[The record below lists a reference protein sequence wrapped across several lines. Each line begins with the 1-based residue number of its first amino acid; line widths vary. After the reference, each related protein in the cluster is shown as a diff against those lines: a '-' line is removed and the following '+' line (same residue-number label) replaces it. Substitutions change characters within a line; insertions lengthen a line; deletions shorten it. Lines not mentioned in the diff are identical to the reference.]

1 MYLLK
6 RNRQKPVV
14 IVESAK
20 ESSIET
26 LDHPMG
32 KSLQFGVLHIEE
44 RIEQLMQEEI
54 EVSQYMDDVKNTYSQ
69 ITRINDMIAN
79 INDDF
84 KNFNA
89 YATQIND
96 IIGQSD
102 AVIVTTKDNV
112 GNMADCIH
120 DTNRQLDS
128 VVNVFQHLERDF
140 ENIKNMSAG
149 IIGIASK
156 TNLLAL
162 NASIEAARAGEAG
175 RGFSVIAEQIREL
188 SLSTK
193 GLVDGIDYSIKA
205 LLESIN
211 KVKAEIQA
219 SIVSSSEN
227 YQKVMD
233 VQNNIAQ
240 VNECTEDVKNFSKQ
254 IIDGLNN
261 TSKQIN
267 GAAKGIGSIS
277 DVVDDFGD
285 KIEILNDKM
294 STKST
299 ILCGVINFLQ
309 QMENMLGEIVNKR
322 G

>member
-1 MYLLK
+1 MNLLK
-6 RNRQKPVV
+6 RNRQKPDI
-14 IVESAK
+14 IVERTNVISSGTK
-20 ESSIET
+20 DRSIE
-26 LDHPMG
+26 

-44 RIEQLMQEEI
+44 RIEQLMQEEV
-54 EVSQYMDDVKNTYSQ
+54 EVSQYMDDVKNTYNQ
-69 ITRINDMIAN
+69 ITRINDMITN

-84 KNFNA
+84 KSFNS
-89 YATQIND
+89 YANQIND
-96 IIGQSD
+96 IVDHSD
-102 AVIVTTKDNV
+102 TVIVKTKHNV
-112 GNMADCIH
+112 ADMAGRIQ
-120 DTNRQLDS
+120 DTNQQLDS
-128 VVNVFQHLERDF
+128 VVNVFHHLERDF

-149 IIGIASK
+149 IIGIATK

-193 GLVDGIDYSIKA
+193 GLVDGIDHSIKA

-211 KVKAEIQA
+211 KVKAEIQT
-219 SIVSSSEN
+219 SILTSSEN

-254 IIDGLNN
+254 IIDGLDK
-261 TSKQIN
+261 TSDKIN

-277 DVVDDFGD
+277 DVVVDFGD
-285 KIEILNDKM
+285 KIENLNDKM
-294 STKST
+294 SNIST

-309 QMENMLGEIVNKR
+309 QMENMLGEIVD
-322 G
+322 

>member
-1 MYLLK
+1 MNLLK
-6 RNRQKPVV
+6 RNRQKPDI
-14 IVESAK
+14 IVERTNVISSGTK
-20 ESSIET
+20 DRSIE
-26 LDHPMG
+26 

-44 RIEQLMQEEI
+44 RIEQLMQEEV
-54 EVSQYMDDVKNTYSQ
+54 EVSQYMDDVKNTYNQ
-69 ITRINDMIAN
+69 ITRINDMITN

-84 KNFNA
+84 KSFNS
-89 YATQIND
+89 YANQIND
-96 IIGQSD
+96 IVDHSD
-102 AVIVTTKDNV
+102 TVIVKTKHNV
-112 GNMADCIH
+112 ADMAGRIQ
-120 DTNRQLDS
+120 DTNQQLDS
-128 VVNVFQHLERDF
+128 VVNVFHHLERDF

-149 IIGIASK
+149 IIGIATK

-193 GLVDGIDYSIKA
+193 GLVDGIDHSIKA

-211 KVKAEIQA
+211 KVKAEIQT
-219 SIVSSSEN
+219 SILTSSEN

-254 IIDGLNN
+254 IIDGLDK
-261 TSKQIN
+261 TSDKIN

-277 DVVDDFGD
+277 DVVVDFGD
-285 KIEILNDKM
+285 KIENLNDKM
-294 STKST
+294 SNKST

-309 QMENMLGEIVNKR
+309 QMENMLGEIVD
-322 G
+322 